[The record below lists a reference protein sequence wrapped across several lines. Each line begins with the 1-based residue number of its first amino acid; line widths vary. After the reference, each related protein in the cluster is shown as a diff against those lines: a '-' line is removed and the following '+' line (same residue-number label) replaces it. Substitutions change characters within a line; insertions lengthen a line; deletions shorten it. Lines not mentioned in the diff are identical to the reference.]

1 MGVGEN
7 RLAYN
12 VVQISYKSRV
22 SYARDINNQNN
33 WYRE

>member
-1 MGVGEN
+1 MRVGEY

-12 VVQISYKSRV
+12 VMQISYKNRV

-33 WYRE
+33 WYQE